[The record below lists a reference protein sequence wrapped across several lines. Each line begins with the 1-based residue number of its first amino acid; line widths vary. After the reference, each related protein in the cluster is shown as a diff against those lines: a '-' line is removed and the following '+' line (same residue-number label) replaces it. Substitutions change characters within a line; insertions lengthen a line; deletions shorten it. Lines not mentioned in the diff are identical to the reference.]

1 MKLVPLP
8 LADAAV
14 LLAPLADNPRTD
26 TSGGI
31 CGIGDWLAGSSA
43 YMVVGDDGRELAVFA
58 FQHVQRERGRALEV
72 LAARQLAPGGNLTA
86 DVLPYI
92 ERLFGLGC
100 DVVTIYTR
108 RAGLVRKLEAA
119 GYAPAAT
126 IMQKKL
132 GE

>member
-1 MKLVPLP
+1 MRFEPLKMGV
-8 LADAAV
+8 AAA
-14 LLAPLADNPRTD
+14 LLAPLVDDPRTD

-31 CGIGDWLAGSSA
+31 CGIGDWLAGGSA
-43 YMVVGDDGRELAVFA
+43 YVVVDDDGRELAVFA
-58 FQHVQRERGRALEV
+58 VQHVQRERGRALEV
-72 LAARQLAPGGNLTA
+72 LAARQLAPGGDLTA
-86 DVLPYI
+86 DVLPHI
-92 ERLFGLGC
+92 ERLFGQGC